1 MGLSLET
8 CDVHIHYRSTGRIS
22 PEEHAQALR
31 ILSSDEVERAQRFVF
46 SRDRVVFVAAHMLLR
61 QALSEYEDVPSS
73 AWTFAADLY
82 GKPMLA
88 ERFRSSNLSFNL
100 SHTSGL
106 VACVICRRR
115 DVGIDVES
123 LDREVDWREIASR
136 FFSAR
141 EVTSLDGSVKS
152 DEHAHFTELWT
163 LKEAYIK
170 AIGTGLSHP
179 LHTFS
184 FVYTGATSLRF
195 EPAVRD
201 EQSAWQF
208 ALFAPTARHRMA
220 VAAGRTGRE
229 TLRMT
234 TWGEQSGGSARM
246 ALRTSV

>member
-1 MGLSLET
+1 MRSGSSSLEIVSCSSQPTCCCGKPFQSTRTCLRALGLSQPICTENR
-8 CDVHIHYRSTGRIS
+8 CWPSGNRST
-22 PEEHAQALR
+22 
-31 ILSSDEVERAQRFVF
+31 
-46 SRDRVVFVAAHMLLR
+46 
-61 QALSEYEDVPSS
+61 
-73 AWTFAADLY
+73 
-82 GKPMLA
+82 
-88 ERFRSSNLSFNL
+88 NLSFNL

-141 EVTSLDGSVKS
+141 EVTSLHGSVKS

-234 TWGEQSGGSARM
+234 TWGEQSGGSAPI